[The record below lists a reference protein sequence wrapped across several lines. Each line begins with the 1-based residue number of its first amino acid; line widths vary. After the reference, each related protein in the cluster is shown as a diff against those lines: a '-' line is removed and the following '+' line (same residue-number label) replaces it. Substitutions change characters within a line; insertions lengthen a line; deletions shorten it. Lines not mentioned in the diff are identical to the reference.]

1 MSFFFQYANYS
12 RLETLLKELSLNIY
26 SLQNGVPQVPEVF
39 FSLLFAAKIERRSGD
54 RDERQ
59 KPRFFSPSS
68 QSRLRRSIV
77 AAKNRKKKTSGT
89 QGKNGVTM
97 TPNRRLSTL
106 IFICCFSKSLLIKNW
121 KQTIIVRE
129 SRALELASHLS
140 SNTYNTEQSDFA
152 YG

>member
-1 MSFFFQYANYS
+1 MAYPRCQRFFFPCCLLRKLSGEAAIVTSGKS
-12 RLETLLKELSLNIY
+12 RGFFPARHNRGFAVQLT
-26 SLQNGVPQVPEVF
+26 PQ
-39 FSLLFAAKIERRSGD
+39 KTG
-54 RDERQ
+54 
-59 KPRFFSPSS
+59 
-68 QSRLRRSIV
+68 
-77 AAKNRKKKTSGT
+77 KKKTSGT